1 MKPSASLVERGRA
14 SLESPR
20 GTSLVGLV
28 WTLLPRRNMPTPLR
42 MLVLGSTLLAPMVHG
57 RQVPTDVPWLAAGVF
72 QALLFMVVASSV
84 MVPATPSLAERLWPM
99 TVRRVFILHIA
110 QRLLL
115 GLGPFVLMSLL
126 VWGIGWVRVGSVH
139 AGPIAARQSDASAQ
153 PWLEVVAVLVL
164 ACLLPFLSAQ
174 SPIADG
180 GEKALRERRAFVLSI
195 GWLLV
200 ALHWLGEPWRLFAP
214 TAAVLLMLP
223 LVWRQWTRA
232 YEPAVS
238 ASLEY
243 DSSESRPMK
252 MRGAYGLPSRPAS
265 TSGPGLLDT
274 WRLVWAL
281 SPSRWLLVVLSA
293 MYPPLI
299 AYGAYTGSRNAIS
312 LFAAMVPAMIFLSQ
326 SQALSVLPVHP
337 WRRLQLTV
345 VMFPLAATMAVVCGL
360 ALRSVYRPPIT
371 HTREAPFGEA
381 FAGDWDN
388 PSRVQLAY
396 WRWSSADTPPAVVAP
411 WGEQVRPYAARILVW
426 WLYNPF
432 TVRKGTSEAFQ
443 RWQWQRLT
451 TTVYGVP
458 VAKEVLAKRTRD
470 RPPMRSEQWPILTL
484 RTAFSF
490 ALLLIVTLGCWH
502 GRVNRFT
509 WRAALGTAGFCLLM
523 LLPML
528 GDFLSGGLGLGLV
541 SGVVD
546 QLLMAL
552 VAQLPT
558 DPLALVT
565 TVGAISLLPVLA
577 ALALLYR
584 ASLQPMLEFTP
595 RQTPG
600 WGSSRG

>member
-1 MKPSASLVERGRA
+1 MKPSASLVERGFVPQ
-14 SLESPR
+14 ESPSWR
-20 GTSLVGLV
+20 SLIGLV
-28 WTLLPRRNMPTPLR
+28 WALLPRRSMSTPHR
-42 MLVLGSTLLAPMVHG
+42 MLVLGSALLAPMTYLH
-57 RQVPTDVPWLAAGVF
+57 QLPSDTPWLAAGMF
-72 QALLFMVVASSV
+72 QSLLFMVVVGSA
-84 MVPATPSLAERLWPM
+84 MVPATPSLAERLWPV
-99 TVRRVFILHIA
+99 TVRQMFVLHVL

-115 GLGPFVLMSLL
+115 GVGPFVLMSLMVL
-126 VWGIGWVRVGSVH
+126 GIGTLRQGASQAMLIAVG
-139 AGPIAARQSDASAQ
+139 QSDASAQ
-153 PWLEVVAVLVL
+153 PWLEVAAVLVL

-174 SPIADG
+174 FSIAAG
-180 GEKALRERRAFVLSI
+180 GEVTLRKRRAFVLST
-195 GWLLV
+195 GWVLL
-200 ALHWLGEPWRLFAP
+200 ALHWLDEPWRLFAP
-214 TAAVLLMLP
+214 TFALLLMLP
-223 LVWRQWTRA
+223 WVWRNWTRA
-232 YEPAVS
+232 YEPAAS

-243 DSSESRPMK
+243 EPSESRPTK
-252 MRGAYGLPSRPAS
+252 VRGDFRLPSRPAS
-265 TSGPGLLDT
+265 TSGPGLLGT

-299 AYGAYTGSRNAIS
+299 AYGAYIGSRNAVS
-312 LFAAMVPAMIFLSQ
+312 LFSAMVPAMIFLSH

-337 WRRLQLTV
+337 WRRLQLAV
-345 VMFPLAATMAVVCGL
+345 VMFPLAATIAVICGL
-360 ALRSVYRPPIT
+360 ALRSVYRPPVT
-371 HTREAPFGEA
+371 HTFQAPFGEA
-381 FAGDWDN
+381 YAGDWDN
-388 PSRVQLAY
+388 PSRVELAY

-411 WGEQVRPYAARILVW
+411 WGEQVQPYAARILGW

-432 TVRKGTSEAFQ
+432 TVRKGTSESFQ
-443 RWQWQRLT
+443 SWQWQRLT

-509 WRAALGTAGFCLLM
+509 WRSALRIAGLSLLM

-595 RQTPG
+595 RQVTG
-600 WGSSRG
+600 WGSFRG